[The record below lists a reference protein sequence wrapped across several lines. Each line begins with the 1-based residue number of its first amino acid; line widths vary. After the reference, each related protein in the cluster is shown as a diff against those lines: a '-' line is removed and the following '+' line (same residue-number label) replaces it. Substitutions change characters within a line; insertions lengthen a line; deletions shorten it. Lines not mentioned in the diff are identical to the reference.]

1 MRFIDHLSWGYIALF
16 CLTLGLAPFVPMPH
30 VVEKLGMLLQGTL
43 QRPIDVFDLFLH
55 GSPWLVAAIKGV
67 RVLTGRAA

>member
-1 MRFIDHLSWGYIALF
+1 MRFIDRLSWGYIVLF

-55 GSPWLVAAIKGV
+55 GSPWLVAVIKGV
-67 RVLTGRAA
+67 RVLTGRVA